1 MFAPE
6 FFSREELY
14 ICLALRSE
22 IVNNPA
28 IKREHRRQYTRYRRD
43 LESGLAEVATAR
55 SLNVYVKSLAQMLI
69 AFGGG
74 LGLDRCIVPKLL
86 SPKAAKQICVSTL
99 ELALGPL

>member
-22 IVNNPA
+22 IVNNRA
-28 IKREHRRQYTRYRRD
+28 LKREHRRQHARYRRD
-43 LESGLAEVATAR
+43 LERALAEVATAR
-55 SLNVYVKSLAQMLI
+55 SLNVDVKSLPQMLI
-69 AFGGG
+69 ALVGG
-74 LGLDRCIVPKLL
+74 LGLDRCVEPKLL